1 DGASFVTETGDEI
14 ALGFTPDAADG
25 QSVLLGVR
33 PEHLSLSL
41 GGLETIVNVTEPTGH
56 ETMVF
61 LRYGSGELVAVL
73 SERHDFEPGQVVT
86 IAPRPGKLHLFDAE
100 SGRTLRQD

>member
-1 DGASFVTETGDEI
+1 MR
-14 ALGFTPDAADG
+14 
-25 QSVLLGVR
+25 LGVR
-33 PEHLSLSL
+33 PEHLSLAPS
-41 GGLETIVNVTEPTGH
+41 GLTTTVNVTEPTGH

-86 IAPRPGKLHLFDAE
+86 IAARPGKLHLFDAE
-100 SGRTLRQD
+100 SGKTLRRD